1 MRKDGAHDA
10 LHALLA
16 RSPGGPSYFIVNK
29 YYVEF
34 LAIYYVA
41 KDRVDATS
49 KFRQS
54 APFAPSPPMETDAL

>member
-16 RSPGGPSYFIVNK
+16 RYPGGPSYFIVNN

-49 KFRQS
+49 K
-54 APFAPSPPMETDAL
+54 